1 MTYNLAETFKS
12 IQQKNQSSTTQEES
26 VKLIAALIALPV
38 YTTTIWA
45 ILTFIFALSI
55 PWLHILGGFLLFNLF
70 RSFIAESFKKYM
82 RHVVC
87 ATRVLMI
94 PPDFDDKW
102 YHQLARGVAKNQP
115 LRGLQCSASR
125 KRSRWY
131 RKH

>member
-26 VKLIAALIALPV
+26 VKLIAALIALPI

-70 RSFIAESFKKYM
+70 RSFIAESFKSKD
-82 RHVVC
+82 R
-87 ATRVLMI
+87 
-94 PPDFDDKW
+94 
-102 YHQLARGVAKNQP
+102 
-115 LRGLQCSASR
+115 
-125 KRSRWY
+125 
-131 RKH
+131 